1 MLESDAFNKLHSAV
15 VCTCEEVVE
24 HASDELLPGG
34 RWEVQNQ
41 LLCDELV
48 IKIWLKVYNEDTH
61 DTYVISVVN
70 TLNIWAEYK
79 ALSGMNTSQTS
90 AVSSRTVKMLPDV
103 IYY

>member
-1 MLESDAFNKLHSAV
+1 MMLESDAFNKLHSAV

-48 IKIWLKVYNEDTH
+48 IKI
-61 DTYVISVVN
+61 
-70 TLNIWAEYK
+70 
-79 ALSGMNTSQTS
+79 
-90 AVSSRTVKMLPDV
+90 
-103 IYY
+103 